1 MNQKMLIHPLK
12 ELEKDGIVTRTI
24 YPQVPQGRKTH

>member
-1 MNQKMLIHPLK
+1 MLIQPLK

-24 YPQVPQGRKTH
+24 YLQVPQGRKTH